1 MTPPVEAADLLLVT
15 PHPAD
20 AELARRVLRPAGWRR
35 IAVAR
40 QGDEAL
46 ALLQGPPEVRLA
58 AMPRLVL
65 LDPNLPGLD
74 GFTLLERI
82 RQHPVSRAVPVVV
95 FTSSTD
101 PRDIARSYR
110 LGANGVMHKPV
121 DFDRYADALGRLT
134 AYWLGANAPPP

>member
-1 MTPPVEAADLLLVT
+1 VTPPGRAADLLLVAH
-15 PHPAD
+15 HPAD
-20 AELARRVLRPAGWRR
+20 AELARRLLRPAGWRR

-40 QGDEAL
+40 DGDEAL
-46 ALLQGPPEVRLA
+46 AMLQGPSHARLV

-65 LDPNLPGLD
+65 LDPDLPGLD
-74 GFTLLERI
+74 GFTVLERI

-95 FTSSTD
+95 FTTSSD

-121 DFDRYADALGRLT
+121 DFDRYSDALGRLS